1 MLRYKKHAFVA
12 SSLARGCI
20 VFVESDLHSLLE
32 NCNFFW
38 VTLDDPG
45 NPCARL
51 GWSFDDNGSTF

>member
-32 NCNFFW
+32 NCNFF
-38 VTLDDPG
+38 G
-45 NPCARL
+45 
-51 GWSFDDNGSTF
+51 